1 MSNYDKACHARALY
15 RAGHLS
21 KREAMEMMSSY
32 IEEFNAKSRE
42 LARKYGVRPKLFSFA
57 SFCR

>member
-15 RAGHLS
+15 RAGRLS
-21 KREAMEMMSSY
+21 KREAMEMMASY